1 MFVMQAKQEL
11 SDLKKILD
19 KIYNTQENINQKY
32 DFLSRPD
39 VLQLLNKA
47 QIDQPILAEDLLFRK
62 EVE

>member
-47 QIDQPILAEDLLFRK
+47 KIDQPILAEDLLFRK